1 MKKILLL
8 ACFFLTSCNTIPPLD
23 GFMHSLTNDDSESH
37 VTGSITLITDYE
49 LPESRIQNYLSTIVL
64 FLTEQELKNNV
75 DISFSYEKGYTTGN
89 LEGYFYAYFRPDTE
103 VDVTSNDNFDNT
115 LTDPKDINYY
125 TTVLT
130 FDDSFLGV
138 DTKSQIHLR
147 QDKSSATIS
156 YMMMTKP
163 YKTSPFEYLGHTAI
177 SKMTSSPAYG
187 TKTPLPDILK

>member
-8 ACFFLTSCNTIPPLD
+8 ACFFLTSCNTVPPLN
-23 GFMHSLTNDDSESH
+23 GFMHSLTNESESDI
-37 VTGSITLITDYE
+37 TGRITLTTDYE
-49 LPESRIQNYLSTIVL
+49 LPQSRIQNYLSTIVL
-64 FLTEQELKNNV
+64 FLTEQELKNNI
-75 DISFSYEKGYTTGN
+75 DISFSYQKGYTTGN
-89 LEGYFYAYFRPDTE
+89 LEGYFNAYFSPSTE
-103 VDVTSNDNFDNT
+103 VEVTFNDNFDNT

-130 FDDSFLGV
+130 FDSFFLGV

-147 QDKSSATIS
+147 QDEGSTKIS

-187 TKTPLPDILK
+187 TKIPLPDILK